1 MPEMYFDVT
10 WPTGRRERCYSPSL
24 IIEEHF
30 EVGSSYTVDEF
41 VRRAR
46 AALEI
51 AAERVRAKYGFYCSA
66 ARDQL
71 AHIEATAAT
80 LSRSER
86 SGMVRVEAFAR
97 SPLG

>member
-24 IIEEHF
+24 VVEEHLQ
-30 EVGSSYTVDEF
+30 VGSSYPVDEF
-41 VRRAR
+41 VARAR
-46 AALEI
+46 LALDS

-71 AHIEATAAT
+71 AHIEASAAKLT
-80 LSRSER
+80 SREREGLVHIEAFER
-86 SGMVRVEAFAR
+86 SPAR
-97 SPLG
+97 